1 MHYLELTFLGIVL
14 FYPLVDYFNEK
25 FKSKSKNVEYLKISL
40 FLWVLTFFL
49 AYIYYIEELSVV
61 ELDYLIK
68 MGWQNIVAISFIV
81 LAISYLVLL
90 IKNINSNEKFRAE
103 VANNFEPFI
112 QIMPETK
119 SQVLVFT
126 ILLSVTAGICEE
138 LIFRA
143 YLFNLIDTYTG
154 TIGAILI
161 SSLVFGFWHI
171 YLGWKEVLRTSIM
184 GVIFC
189 SIYIFTGNIIIPI
202 ILHIFIDIYSGLM
215 CYFSVRKQPHLN
227 QESQQHIQTD

>member
-61 ELDYLIK
+61 KLDYLIK

-90 IKNINSNEKFRAE
+90 IKNIN
-103 VANNFEPFI
+103 
-112 QIMPETK
+112 
-119 SQVLVFT
+119 
-126 ILLSVTAGICEE
+126 G
-138 LIFRA
+138 
-143 YLFNLIDTYTG
+143 
-154 TIGAILI
+154 
-161 SSLVFGFWHI
+161 
-171 YLGWKEVLRTSIM
+171 
-184 GVIFC
+184 
-189 SIYIFTGNIIIPI
+189 YI
-202 ILHIFIDIYSGLM
+202 
-215 CYFSVRKQPHLN
+215 
-227 QESQQHIQTD
+227 